1 MTTVIMMFILPI
13 GIIIYFWDKKIEEQ
27 NREIF
32 ETFIEKIKNS
42 DLQSKDKLLR
52 IDEMYYKNGY
62 TRIHIDENSLTQ
74 QKKHFNIGTL
84 LISLG
89 VGAYIGLFLY
99 IMYYKLFLK
108 PREIKIT
115 L

>member
-1 MTTVIMMFILPI
+1 MTTVIMMFILPL
-13 GIIIYFWDKKIEEQ
+13 GILIFFWDKKTEEQ

-32 ETFIEKIKNS
+32 ETFTQKIKNS
-42 DLQSKDKLLR
+42 DLSPKDKLIR
-52 IDEMYYKNGY
+52 IDEMYYKNDY
-62 TRIHIDENSLTQ
+62 TRVYMDETSLRF

-89 VGAYIGLFLY
+89 IGAYIGLFLY
-99 IMYYKLFLK
+99 LMYYKFFLK
-108 PREIKIT
+108 PREITIK